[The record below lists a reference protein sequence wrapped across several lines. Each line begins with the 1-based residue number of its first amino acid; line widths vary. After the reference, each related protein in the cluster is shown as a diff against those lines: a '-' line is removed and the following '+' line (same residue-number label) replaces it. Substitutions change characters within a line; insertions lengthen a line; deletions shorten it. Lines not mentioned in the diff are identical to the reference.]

1 MIIGRGIPT
10 DRVSAMRSA
19 TTTGQ
24 VWSDIVLAE
33 GGTRALNMFFA
44 PGSRTHW
51 HRHPGGQMLYTV
63 SGEGWIQE
71 RGGEVV
77 VMRPGDVVW
86 TEPGVEHWHGA
97 TASAQLIQLVL
108 HFGDVEWTGEVDEA
122 EYAACCGAGDAR

>member
-1 MIIGRGIPT
+1 
-10 DRVSAMRSA
+10 
-19 TTTGQ
+19 
-24 VWSDIVLAE
+24 
-33 GGTRALNMFFA
+33 MFFA

-97 TASAQLIQLVL
+97 TATAQLVQLVL
-108 HFGDVEWTGEVDEA
+108 HFGDVEWTGEVDESA
-122 EYAACCGAGDAR
+122 YAACAAAEPR

>member
-1 MIIGRGIPT
+1 MIIGRGIPA

-97 TASAQLIQLVL
+97 TASAQLVQLVL
-108 HFGDVEWTGEVDEA
+108 HFGDVEWTGEVGEA